1 MPIGDSGYVFIAG
14 SFQETVQFG
23 NDVSL
28 TSNGWIDTFIAK
40 YDTSGNCIWAINM
53 GGEYDDYCYSI
64 VLDENGNIY
73 GTGFFGRLAD
83 FDPSDEVANLSYHGP
98 LPLFSDAFIA
108 KYDSNGNYLW
118 ANSLGGEITDR
129 GWFVKV
135 DHAKDVYVTGPFDS
149 NIFYPNSYDTTIST
163 NGFSDIFIAKYDS
176 NRNFLWVTNIGG
188 PLHDEPYFM
197 DIDDSN
203 NFVITGSFTDFANFN
218 STGQEVYL
226 YGVNNNQDVFL
237 AKYESNGNNIWA
249 KSFGSSSFDF
259 GRSLGIHNNDI
270 YLAGTFSGD
279 ITINSLGGN
288 TSLTCGGL
296 GDIFLTK
303 FNSDGEN
310 ILTPSGISDLY
321 IASYSPDGN
330 YNWAMQTGSE
340 LDEVG
345 FSLDVDD
352 FGTIYLT
359 GYFYGT
365 CDFDPTEE
373 LMNVQSHGNA
383 DIFLAKYS
391 QPTNFINE
399 NKLIPNKMVL
409 LPAYPNPVTPLD
421 PV

>member
-1 MPIGDSGYVFIAG
+1 MKIILWTFIWITSSNFLKGQNLVWVNGIGSIEWEAGYSMAIGDSGYVFIAG

-23 NDVSL
+23 NDVSI

-40 YDTSGNCIWAINM
+40 YDISGNCICAINM

-64 VLDENGNIY
+64 ALDENGNIY
-73 GTGFFGRLAD
+73 GTGSFGRLAD

-98 LPLFSDAFIA
+98 LPLFSDVFIA
-108 KYDSNGNYLW
+108 KYD
-118 ANSLGGEITDR
+118 
-129 GWFVKV
+129 
-135 DHAKDVYVTGPFDS
+135 
-149 NIFYPNSYDTTIST
+149 
-163 NGFSDIFIAKYDS
+163 
-176 NRNFLWVTNIGG
+176 
-188 PLHDEPYFM
+188 
-197 DIDDSN
+197 
-203 NFVITGSFTDFANFN
+203 
-218 STGQEVYL
+218 
-226 YGVNNNQDVFL
+226 
-237 AKYESNGNNIWA
+237 SNGNNIWA

-303 FNSDGEN
+303 FNSDGENIWALSIEGMENDAWYSALSMSVDESGAIYITGDHIGASDFNPTNEEN

-383 DIFLAKYS
+383 DIFFAKYS
-391 QPTNFINE
+391 QPTNFIHNE
-399 NKLIPNKMVL
+399 NK
-409 LPAYPNPVTPLD
+409 
-421 PV
+421 

>member
-1 MPIGDSGYVFIAG
+1 MAIGDSVYGFIAG

-108 KYDSNGNYLW
+108 N
-118 ANSLGGEITDR
+118 
-129 GWFVKV
+129 
-135 DHAKDVYVTGPFDS
+135 
-149 NIFYPNSYDTTIST
+149 
-163 NGFSDIFIAKYDS
+163 
-176 NRNFLWVTNIGG
+176 
-188 PLHDEPYFM
+188 
-197 DIDDSN
+197 
-203 NFVITGSFTDFANFN
+203 
-218 STGQEVYL
+218 
-226 YGVNNNQDVFL
+226 
-237 AKYESNGNNIWA
+237 
-249 KSFGSSSFDF
+249 
-259 GRSLGIHNNDI
+259 
-270 YLAGTFSGD
+270 
-279 ITINSLGGN
+279 
-288 TSLTCGGL
+288 
-296 GDIFLTK
+296 
-303 FNSDGEN
+303 
-310 ILTPSGISDLY
+310 
-321 IASYSPDGN
+321 SPDGN

-365 CDFDPTEE
+365 FDFDPTEE
-373 LMNVQSHGNA
+373 LMSVQSHGNA
-383 DIFLAKYS
+383 DIFFSKYS
-391 QPTNFINE
+391 QPTNFIHNE

>member
-1 MPIGDSGYVFIAG
+1 MAIGDSGYVFIAG

-73 GTGFFGRLAD
+73 GTGSFGRLAD

-108 KYDSNGNYLW
+108 KHDSNGNYLW
-118 ANSLGGEITDR
+118 A
-129 GWFVKV
+129 
-135 DHAKDVYVTGPFDS
+135 
-149 NIFYPNSYDTTIST
+149 
-163 NGFSDIFIAKYDS
+163 
-176 NRNFLWVTNIGG
+176 TNIGA

-203 NFVITGSFTDFANFN
+203 NFVITGSFTDSTNFN
-218 STGQEVYL
+218 STGQEVNL
-226 YGVNNNQDVFL
+226 YGVNNSQDVFL
-237 AKYESNGNNIWA
+237 AKYETNGNNIWT

-288 TSLTCGGL
+288 TLLTCGGL

-303 FNSDGEN
+303 FNSDGKNIWPLSIEGMENDAWHSALSMSVDESGAIYITGDHIGVADFNPTNEEN

-321 IASYSPDGN
+321 IASYSSDGN

-383 DIFLAKYS
+383 DIFFAKYS
-391 QPTNFINE
+391 QPTNFIHNE

-409 LPAYPNPVTPLD
+409 LPAYPNPVTP
-421 PV
+421 P

>member
-1 MPIGDSGYVFIAG
+1 
-14 SFQETVQFG
+14 
-23 NDVSL
+23 
-28 TSNGWIDTFIAK
+28 
-40 YDTSGNCIWAINM
+40 
-53 GGEYDDYCYSI
+53 
-64 VLDENGNIY
+64 
-73 GTGFFGRLAD
+73 
-83 FDPSDEVANLSYHGP
+83 
-98 LPLFSDAFIA
+98 
-108 KYDSNGNYLW
+108 
-118 ANSLGGEITDR
+118 
-129 GWFVKV
+129 
-135 DHAKDVYVTGPFDS
+135 
-149 NIFYPNSYDTTIST
+149 
-163 NGFSDIFIAKYDS
+163 
-176 NRNFLWVTNIGG
+176 
-188 PLHDEPYFM
+188 M

-203 NFVITGSFTDFANFN
+203 NFVITGSFTDSTNFN
-218 STGQEVYL
+218 STGQEVNL
-226 YGVNNNQDVFL
+226 YGVNNSQDVFL
-237 AKYESNGNNIWA
+237 AKYETNGNNIWA

-288 TSLTCGGL
+288 TLLTCGGL

-303 FNSDGEN
+303 FNSDGENIWALSIEGMENDAWYSALSMSVDESGAIYITGDHIGAADFNPTNEEN

-383 DIFLAKYS
+383 DIFFAKYS
-391 QPTNFINE
+391 QPTNFIHNE

-409 LPAYPNPVTPLD
+409 LPAYPNPFNPTTTIRFNIPLESSASRLMSLQIFD
-421 PV
+421 ITGRVVKTLVDDFVQPGAHETQWDASDQASGVYFVWLESGTVVQTQKIVLVK

>member
-108 KYDSNGNYLW
+108 N
-118 ANSLGGEITDR
+118 
-129 GWFVKV
+129 
-135 DHAKDVYVTGPFDS
+135 
-149 NIFYPNSYDTTIST
+149 
-163 NGFSDIFIAKYDS
+163 
-176 NRNFLWVTNIGG
+176 
-188 PLHDEPYFM
+188 
-197 DIDDSN
+197 
-203 NFVITGSFTDFANFN
+203 
-218 STGQEVYL
+218 
-226 YGVNNNQDVFL
+226 
-237 AKYESNGNNIWA
+237 
-249 KSFGSSSFDF
+249 
-259 GRSLGIHNNDI
+259 
-270 YLAGTFSGD
+270 
-279 ITINSLGGN
+279 
-288 TSLTCGGL
+288 
-296 GDIFLTK
+296 
-303 FNSDGEN
+303 
-310 ILTPSGISDLY
+310 
-321 IASYSPDGN
+321 SPDGN

-359 GYFYGT
+359 GNFYGT

-383 DIFLAKYS
+383 DIFFAKYS
-391 QPTNFINE
+391 QPTNFIHNE

-409 LPAYPNPVTPLD
+409 LPAYPNPVNPTTTIRFNIPLESSASRLTSLQIFD
-421 PV
+421 IIGRVVKTLVDDFVQPGVHETQWDAFDQASGVYFVWLKSGTVVKTQKIVLVK

>member
-1 MPIGDSGYVFIAG
+1 MAIGDSGYVFIAG

-73 GTGFFGRLAD
+73 GTGSFGRLAD

-98 LPLFSDAFIA
+98 LPLFSNAFIA

-118 ANSLGGEITDR
+118 A
-129 GWFVKV
+129 
-135 DHAKDVYVTGPFDS
+135 
-149 NIFYPNSYDTTIST
+149 
-163 NGFSDIFIAKYDS
+163 
-176 NRNFLWVTNIGG
+176 TNIGA

-203 NFVITGSFTDFANFN
+203 NFVITGSFTDSTNFN
-218 STGQEVYL
+218 STGQEVNL
-226 YGVNNNQDVFL
+226 YGVNNSQDVFL
-237 AKYESNGNNIWA
+237 AKYETNGNNIWT

-288 TSLTCGGL
+288 TLLTCGGL

-310 ILTPSGISDLY
+310 I
-321 IASYSPDGN
+321 
-330 YNWAMQTGSE
+330 WALSIEGM
-340 LDEVG
+340 
-345 FSLDVDD
+345 
-352 FGTIYLT
+352 
-359 GYFYGT
+359 
-365 CDFDPTEE
+365 
-373 LMNVQSHGNA
+373 
-383 DIFLAKYS
+383 
-391 QPTNFINE
+391 E
-399 NKLIPNKMVL
+399 ND
-409 LPAYPNPVTPLD
+409 A
-421 PV
+421 

>member
-1 MPIGDSGYVFIAG
+1 MAIGDSGYVFIAG

-73 GTGFFGRLAD
+73 GTGSFGRLAD

-176 NRNFLWVTNIGG
+176 NGNILWVTNIGD

-203 NFVITGSFTDFANFN
+203 NFVITGSFTDSANFN

-226 YGVNNNQDVFL
+226 YSVNNSQDVFL
-237 AKYESNGNNIWA
+237 AKYETNGNNIWT

-288 TSLTCGGL
+288 TLLTCGGL

-310 ILTPSGISDLY
+310 IWALSIEGMENDAWHSALSFLKKARDELLKIEPIWQKRIKAKLEILAKNPAALMNSIKALKGNKYKGL
-321 IASYSPDGN
+321 ARLRVGN
-330 YNWAMQTGSE
+330 YRIIFQKKEKDLIILIVRIAHRG
-340 LDEVG
+340 
-345 FSLDVDD
+345 DV
-352 FGTIYLT
+352 YR
-359 GYFYGT
+359 
-365 CDFDPTEE
+365 
-373 LMNVQSHGNA
+373 
-383 DIFLAKYS
+383 K
-391 QPTNFINE
+391 
-399 NKLIPNKMVL
+399 
-409 LPAYPNPVTPLD
+409 
-421 PV
+421 